1 MPSFFNMAKSLKPI
15 LKPQLLIGLFLIL
28 ISINVRA
35 ELNVVIIEGLGG
47 ETTYQQQ
54 FNKEATAIHRVSAGL
69 TNADH
74 VQWLTG
80 STATRAQIMA
90 VMKRLAATLKSE
102 DRLAL
107 YLIGHGSYD
116 GYAYKFN
123 LSGTDLSGTELSTM
137 LNNIKA
143 DHQLVVASGS
153 SSGALQDV
161 LKKDSRIVV
170 TATRSGNERNITQF
184 GRYFADALLDENA
197 DTDKNARINVQEAFD
212 LAARKVKDYYAAESR
227 LATEHPQLSGMH
239 ATIFNI
245 SQLAEAQA
253 QSTAINP
260 SVIAQREQLTGQI
273 EELRLRKDSL
283 SEEVY
288 MQQLET
294 LLLQLAE
301 LDDGIDAGTDRTTS
315 EVAP

>member
-47 ETTYQQQ
+47 ETIYQQQ

-69 TNADH
+69 TNVEH
-74 VQWLTG
+74 VQWLTS

-90 VMKRLAATLKSE
+90 VMKQLAATLKSE
-102 DRLAL
+102 DRFAL

-288 MQQLET
+288 MQQLEK

-301 LDDGIDAGTDRTTS
+301 LDDGIHAGTDRTTS

>member
-28 ISINVRA
+28 VSINVRA
-35 ELNVVIIEGLGG
+35 ELNVVIVEGLGG

-54 FNKEATAIHRVSAGL
+54 FNKEAIAIQRVSIGL
-69 TNADH
+69 TNADK

-90 VMKRLAATLKSE
+90 VMKQLATTLKPE

-123 LSGTDLSGTELSTM
+123 LSGTDLSGAELSTM

-143 DHQLVVASGS
+143 DHQMVVASGS

-212 LAARKVKDYYAAESR
+212 LTVRKVKDYYAAESR

-239 ATIFNI
+239 ATVFNI
-245 SQLAEAQA
+245 SQLAGAQA

-260 SVIAQREQLTGQI
+260 SVIAQREQLTSQLD
-273 EELRLRKDSL
+273 ELRLRKDSL

-301 LDDGIDAGTDRTTS
+301 LDAGIDAGAVHTTS
-315 EVAP
+315 EVTP